1 MNLIYQQIRFIF
13 HFVSFIYSVQFS
25 NGLFYVIELV
35 SYTIKSV
42 NLFNLIVNSTIL
54 NYSQYLISIYLFT
67 YLFIYLFM

>member
-42 NLFNLIVNSTIL
+42 NLFKSIVNLTIL

-67 YLFIYLFM
+67 YLFILLFI

>member
-42 NLFNLIVNSTIL
+42 NLFKSIVNLTIL